1 MAFGKI
7 IDNLRFIIPV
17 TVMDHSTNKE
27 TEMSKHEDLISD
39 NEENQSEQPEVL
51 ENSGNDELKK
61 IQDELAE
68 AKDKYLRLYSEFE
81 NFRRRTSKE
90 KLEMVHSANEQ
101 LIKELLPVVDD
112 FERAEKSIADSTR
125 KEFEGFLLI
134 QSKLKKILDQFGVKA
149 LQIAQGSEFNPDTQE
164 AITQIPAPEEKLKGK
179 VVDVVEKGYQLNEKV
194 IRYAKVVVGN

>member
-1 MAFGKI
+1 
-7 IDNLRFIIPV
+7 
-17 TVMDHSTNKE
+17 
-27 TEMSKHEDLISD
+27 
-39 NEENQSEQPEVL
+39 
-51 ENSGNDELKK
+51 
-61 IQDELAE
+61 
-68 AKDKYLRLYSEFE
+68 
-81 NFRRRTSKE
+81 
-90 KLEMVHSANEQ
+90 MVHSANEQ

-194 IRYAKVVVGN
+194 IRFAKVVVGN